1 VGETPDSALPSSQ
14 GSNGGTT
21 RQAQPDGLGPLQEHA
36 SGDGAP
42 LDPASEKTLWVG
54 RTHWA
59 HFAGSLALGAL
70 VVVLATVVCLW
81 LRSSADGVFR
91 IWLTIAA
98 ASAAVVGGRILWRI
112 LHCRYRLTDQRL
124 FIERGILTQTIDQTE
139 LIRVDD
145 VRIRKNLLGRIIG
158 LGSVEILS
166 TDVSDRAVVIEGVRH
181 PEAIA
186 EHIRTHMRM
195 LRRKSLF
202 IENL

>member
-1 VGETPDSALPSSQ
+1 MGETEDSPLPSSQ

-21 RQAQPDGLGPLQEHA
+21 RQPRPDGVRPLQEHA

-42 LDPASEKTLWVG
+42 LDPASEETLWVG
-54 RTHWA
+54 RSHWA

-70 VVVLATVVCLW
+70 VVVLAAVVCLR
-81 LRSSADGVFR
+81 LRSSMDGLFR
-91 IWLTIAA
+91 IWLTITA
-98 ASAAVVGGRILWRI
+98 ASAGIVAGRILWRI
-112 LHCRYRLTDQRL
+112 LYCRYRLTNQRL
-124 FIERGILTQTIDQTE
+124 FIEHGILSQTIDQTE

-145 VRIRKNLLGRIIG
+145 VRVRKNLLGRIIG

-166 TDVSDRAVVIEGVRH
+166 TDVSDRTMVIKGVRN
-181 PEAIA
+181 PEVIA
-186 EHIRTHMRM
+186 EHIRTHMRT